1 MVWMCAVRWGHTS
14 SGEAAVTRA
23 APEPPPL
30 SDQCEDPQDQLD
42 SPDQSQ
48 KLHNFKL
55 PMHYQKWPMVYEVPF
70 AGLGTGHRLPG
81 VPGVFVTTACSVTVP
96 GVFECKVLGVS
107 AQ

>member
-1 MVWMCAVRWGHTS
+1 MRWGHTS

-70 AGLGTGHRLPG
+70 AGLGTGHQ
-81 VPGVFVTTACSVTVP
+81 VQVTDCQEYQGYLSP
-96 GVFECKVLGVS
+96 QL